1 MIWNLL
7 NFKMILALLSGLCIL
22 VGLAKRRS
30 FSFSQILGMCAR
42 GIKTTRGLLI
52 LFVLVGVLTSL
63 WRASGTIPVIVSCAT
78 HLIHPQSFIL
88 VTFLLNCAMSL
99 LTGTSLGTAATM
111 GVICATSAQSLGI
124 SPMWTGGAILSGAY
138 FGNRLSPISS
148 MALLTANITRTD
160 IYRNVRNMLRTTWLP
175 LLLSCAIYLVAGFVL
190 DESKSAFS
198 AESVRT
204 LFSLKFTLSWWGFV
218 PAILMI
224 VLSVLRLRSWLVLL
238 CSAMSAFVI
247 AFVVENCM
255 LLEILKMLV
264 FGYRAGV
271 PELNQM
277 VNGGGILSMVNVFII
292 VVIAGC
298 YGGIFKETRLL
309 DSLKSKIQK
318 IESCTNPFVS
328 KLATSVLVACVT
340 CNQTLTIV
348 LTHQLTSPTDESP
361 GCRESHALDLYDSA
375 VTVIALVPWSVA
387 TTIVLV
393 AAQAPSSSVFCACF
407 LYLLPITRLLARNRF
422 KVQYSAG

>member
-1 MIWNLL
+1 
-7 NFKMILALLSGLCIL
+7 MILALLSGLCIL

-111 GVICATSAQSLGI
+111 GVICATSAQPLGI

-148 MALLTANITRTD
+148 MALLTANITGTD

-175 LLLSCAIYLVAGFVL
+175 LLLSCVIYLVAGFVL

-198 AESVRT
+198 AESVRA

-218 PAILMI
+218 PAILMV

-238 CSAMSAFVI
+238 CSAISAFVT
-247 AFVVENCM
+247 AFVIENCM
-255 LLEILKMLV
+255 LPEIFKMLV

-271 PELNQM
+271 PELNKM
-277 VNGGGILSMVNVFII
+277 VNGGGVLSMVNVFTI

-422 KVQYSAG
+422 KVLYNAG

>member
-1 MIWNLL
+1 
-7 NFKMILALLSGLCIL
+7 
-22 VGLAKRRS
+22 
-30 FSFSQILGMCAR
+30 
-42 GIKTTRGLLI
+42 
-52 LFVLVGVLTSL
+52 
-63 WRASGTIPVIVSCAT
+63 
-78 HLIHPQSFIL
+78 
-88 VTFLLNCAMSL
+88 
-99 LTGTSLGTAATM
+99 
-111 GVICATSAQSLGI
+111 
-124 SPMWTGGAILSGAY
+124 
-138 FGNRLSPISS
+138 
-148 MALLTANITRTD
+148 
-160 IYRNVRNMLRTTWLP
+160 MLRTTWLP

-277 VNGGGILSMVNVFII
+277 VNGGGILSMVNVFTI

-422 KVQYSAG
+422 KVLYNAG